1 MQTVGDTNSI
11 ITLLDSMRELAS
23 QIFTC
28 LKEGAGEGVSTVY
41 TAIHKAK
48 AWYTSAKRFVQHLMK
63 EYPLYYD
70 LLLPFVAG
78 ICQVSEF
85 CANINI
91 VLSLVIVICLVILRY

>member
-1 MQTVGDTNSI
+1 MQTVGDTDSI

-28 LKEGAGEGVSTVY
+28 LKEGTGEGVSTVY

-85 CANINI
+85 CANI

>member
-1 MQTVGDTNSI
+1 MQTVGDTDSI
-11 ITLLDSMRELAS
+11 ITLLDSMRERAS

-85 CANINI
+85 CANI
-91 VLSLVIVICLVILRY
+91 VLSHVIVIRLVILRY

>member
-11 ITLLDSMRELAS
+11 ITLLDSIREMAS

-28 LKEGAGEGVSTVY
+28 LEEGAGEGVSTVY

-63 EYPLYYD
+63 EYPLYCD

-85 CANINI
+85 CANIL
-91 VLSLVIVICLVILRY
+91 LSLVIVIRLVILRY

>member
-1 MQTVGDTNSI
+1 MQTVGDTDSI
-11 ITLLDSMRELAS
+11 ITLLDSMRERAS

-85 CANINI
+85 CANI
-91 VLSLVIVICLVILRY
+91 VLSLVIVIRLVILRY